1 VKPQFAGHVVA
12 VVERMP
18 GQLFSGTLGLLRPS
32 SAATKEKQEAERR
45 EREGDRGDEPRRAP
59 IERPKIVWFKPTD
72 KRVPLIAIPTE
83 QAPPDFVQ
91 NSESYVNKLF
101 VACIKRH
108 VSTTVLPFDYPN
120 FVFHQPISSLH
131 PFGTLVEELGPIGDL
146 EVETSALLKD
156 CNFPTEDFTDN
167 VLKCLPP
174 TPWT

>member
-1 VKPQFAGHVVA
+1 
-12 VVERMP
+12 MP

-45 EREGDRGDEPRRAP
+45 EREGDRGDEPRRT

-91 NSESYVNKLF
+91 NSEAYANKLF

-108 VSTTVLPFDYPN
+108 VRSAYTSPVINSDTLI
-120 FVFHQPISSLH
+120 QPISSLH
-131 PFGTLVEELGPIGDL
+131 PFGTLVEELGPIGDI

-156 CNFPTEDFTDN
+156 CNFPTEDFTEN
-167 VLKCLPP
+167 VIKCLPP
-174 TPWT
+174 IPWT

>member
-1 VKPQFAGHVVA
+1 MSFSAPQSIANHRFLIFCNYRVTDDVKPQFAGHVVA

-45 EREGDRGDEPRRAP
+45 EREGDRGVDESQKP

-91 NSESYVNKLF
+91 NSELYADRLF

-108 VSTTVLPFDYPN
+108 V
-120 FVFHQPISSLH
+120 
-131 PFGTLVEELGPIGDL
+131 
-146 EVETSALLKD
+146 
-156 CNFPTEDFTDN
+156 C
-167 VLKCLPP
+167 
-174 TPWT
+174 

>member
-1 VKPQFAGHVVA
+1 
-12 VVERMP
+12 MP

-91 NSESYVNKLF
+91 NSDAYVDKLF

-108 VSTTVLPFDYPN
+108 VSTLIELFFLKKIDTLLILK
-120 FVFHQPISSLH
+120 PISSLH
-131 PFGTLVEELGPIGDL
+131 PFGTLVEELGPIGDI

-156 CNFPTEDFTDN
+156 CNFPTEDFTEN